1 MDAELQAQGMEPE
14 KKEKAVAEV
23 WVEPEKK
30 RNLLSLFLDEGGN
43 AKVRTAYNELTD
55 VRRWSTCFKI
65 EEALLDERR
74 GIP

>member
-1 MDAELQAQGMEPE
+1 MEPE

-30 RNLLSLFLDEGGN
+30 RNLLDEGGN

-55 VRRWSTCFKI
+55 VIAAMEYLFQDRGST
-65 EEALLDERR
+65 A
-74 GIP
+74 

>member
-43 AKVRTAYNELTD
+43 AKVRTANNELTD
-55 VRRWSTCFKI
+55 VIAAMEYLFQDRGST
-65 EEALLDERR
+65 A
-74 GIP
+74 

>member
-1 MDAELQAQGMEPE
+1 MDAELQTQGMEPE

-43 AKVRTAYNELTD
+43 AKVRTACNESTD
-55 VRRWSTCFKI
+55 IITAMEYLFQDRGST
-65 EEALLDERR
+65 A
-74 GIP
+74 

>member
-55 VRRWSTCFKI
+55 VIAAMEYLFQDRGST
-65 EEALLDERR
+65 A
-74 GIP
+74 